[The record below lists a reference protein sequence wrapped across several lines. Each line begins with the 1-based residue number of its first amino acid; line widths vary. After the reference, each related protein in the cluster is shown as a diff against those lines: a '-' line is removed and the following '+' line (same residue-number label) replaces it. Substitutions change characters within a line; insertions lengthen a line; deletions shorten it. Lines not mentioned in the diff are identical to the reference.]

1 VSILELD
8 HTGLWVDDLEAMVEF
23 YVELLGLQVTDRDD
37 ELGIVF
43 LSSRPE
49 TNITSS
55 SCRPAQSSPRE
66 GTVVRVLEP
75 GRATAV

>member
-1 VSILELD
+1 MPSGAQINHVS
-8 HTGLWVDDLEAMVEF
+8 VNARDLQASVEF

-55 SCRPAQSSPRE
+55 SCRPAQSSPRKA
-66 GTVVRVLEP
+66 P
-75 GRATAV
+75 